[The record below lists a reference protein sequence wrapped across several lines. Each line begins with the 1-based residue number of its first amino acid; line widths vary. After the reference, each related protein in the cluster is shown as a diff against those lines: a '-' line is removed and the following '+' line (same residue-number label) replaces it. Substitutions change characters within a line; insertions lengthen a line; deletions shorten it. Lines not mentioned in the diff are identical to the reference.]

1 MRSPRRRHG
10 ERQKRLRL
18 LAEPPGRQALCSL
31 RAVVDTP
38 QAQLVY
44 SSVDFDT
51 FNDQF
56 GARVSLQDGD
66 SLLGRLGLALDREES
81 LQRADG
87 ETAQAK
93 STASPISTLSFWTV
107 RHSMSPV
114 PVLKARM
121 TRSGPA

>member
-1 MRSPRRRHG
+1 M
-10 ERQKRLRL
+10 
-18 LAEPPGRQALCSL
+18 
-31 RAVVDTP
+31 VDTP

-66 SLLGRLGLALDREES
+66 SLLSRLGLALDREES

-87 ETAQAK
+87 ETVRAK
-93 STASPISTLSFWTV
+93 IYGIANLYGEFLDGTSPDVSGTGFKSKNDPVWAGLTLGGSDSWSEERFRYTAKRPQNP
-107 RHSMSPV
+107 R
-114 PVLKARM
+114 
-121 TRSGPA
+121 